1 MSFSDCE
8 PELNSTMISVGV
20 SVFKSG
26 PMTNNSLPA
35 THSFCAFLESSGK
48 RREYRSASE
57 KSSCAAGVFPALPGM
72 AGQSQTGRQNQN
84 LLSRWLATPEDDD
97 HRGHAIGSDHQGRY
111 RNIEV
116 LRRVLECQLRAENVK
131 KDAAQGGGVDTDSP
145 RSETQTDEG
154 IRTFTQA

>member
-48 RREYRSASE
+48 RVIA
-57 KSSCAAGVFPALPGM
+57 
-72 AGQSQTGRQNQN
+72 
-84 LLSRWLATPEDDD
+84 
-97 HRGHAIGSDHQGRY
+97 
-111 RNIEV
+111 
-116 LRRVLECQLRAENVK
+116 
-131 KDAAQGGGVDTDSP
+131 
-145 RSETQTDEG
+145 
-154 IRTFTQA
+154 RTEQ